1 MNINSQFTNPWICIQ
16 AQVRKETVAAAHLQ
30 FRGYEVYLPVY
41 KKQKSWSD
49 RIVTVECPLFPGYLF
64 CRYDSV
70 KPPIVTTPGV
80 VSVLGPAGRPET
92 VPEGEIAAIQTM
104 LRSGLA
110 VLPHPYL
117 QEGETITITGG
128 PLKGIQGI
136 FVKNK
141 SEMRVVVSVKL
152 LQRSVAVDVDR
163 QSVKQEFGFSSRG
176 PVMLDDHFAAAR
188 IVP

>member
-1 MNINSQFTNPWICIQ
+1 MNITSQCVHPWICIQ
-16 AQVRKETVAAAHLQ
+16 TQVRKETVAAAHLQ

-41 KKQKSWSD
+41 KKHKSWSD

-64 CRYDSV
+64 CRYDSA

-80 VSVLGPAGRPET
+80 VSVLGSGGRPEI
-92 VPEGEIAAIQTM
+92 VPEVEIAAIQIM
-104 LRSGLA
+104 LRSGFA

-117 QEGETITITGG
+117 QEGETVTITDG

-163 QSVKQEFGFSSRG
+163 QSVKQELWSSSRC
-176 PVMLDDHFAAAR
+176 PVKLDDHFAAA
-188 IVP
+188 

>member
-1 MNINSQFTNPWICIQ
+1 MNINSQFTHAWVCVQ
-16 AQVRKETVAAAHLQ
+16 TQVRKETVAAAHLQ

-41 KKQKSWSD
+41 KKHKSWSD

-64 CRYDSV
+64 CRYDAV
-70 KPPIVTTPGV
+70 KPPIVTTPGI

-92 VPEGEIAAIQTM
+92 VPEGEIAAIQIM
-104 LRSGLA
+104 LRSGFA

-117 QEGETITITGG
+117 QEGETITMTGG

-141 SEMRVVVSVKL
+141 SEMKVVVSIKL
-152 LQRSVAVDVDR
+152 LQRSVAVEVDR
-163 QSVKQEFGFSSRG
+163 QSVKQELGSSSG
-176 PVMLDDHFAAAR
+176 CPVMLDDRFAAAMM
-188 IVP
+188 VP